1 MKGRFGM
8 IRRILCLLC
17 AVLLLVPVFPASAEQ
32 SGGVYSYDFDL
43 TFSMNADAFAAPLRT
58 RAAGYATLVE
68 RIGIRG
74 NIAWSD
80 TTRSME
86 LNATVYYTDDP
97 SLSYPFRAYGT
108 KSWLFCTSPLIND
121 SILFLDLS
129 TFMEYA
135 VKVKNTLSFPL
146 TYLAFLYPYVTEH
159 AFAGLSETWNNVI
172 GTFGRSGEVSAEQ
185 FSRLAGLWAEN
196 LRNDPEPQ
204 RWIMA
209 LSDGSQAPD
218 AVETELNSLPE
229 YISSFADESPVTV
242 TVSEGSEVWKNASGR
257 ILFSRHEA
265 DGSLSADLSL
275 PESVNGYTPAFSF
288 LRRNDGS
295 SFSFDLAAS
304 LRRAETRAAASAD
317 DVPAL
322 NSSYSGDSDDA
333 EDDAENDEYDEE
345 SEEYGEDWDEEAD
358 GSSVLPE
365 LMLDFHA
372 EGSGFPAELP
382 ANSAFTLSSSMTG
395 AAYPNFSLQLQGEAK
410 KDGSLSLSLYMPYGE
425 NMESVPVF
433 SCSGTLSPAVPRDI
447 PDYQRHSLEGV
458 YNIFAFNEETLAAFS
473 HEVLP
478 PLVRSLFTFI
488 EAAPTAACQSFLDD
502 ITDLGVL
509 DMLLE

>member
-1 MKGRFGM
+1 M

-17 AVLLLVPVFPASAEQ
+17 AVLLLVPVLPSFAEP
-32 SGGVYSYDFDL
+32 SGSGNSYDFDL
-43 TFSMNADAFAAPLRT
+43 TFSMNAEAFAAPLRT

-97 SLSYPFRAYGT
+97 SLTYPFRAYGT

-159 AFAGLSETWNNVI
+159 AFAGLSENWNNVI
-172 GTFGRSGEVSAEQ
+172 GTFSHSGEVSSEQ
-185 FSRLAGLWAEN
+185 FSRLAELWAEN

-209 LSDGSQAPD
+209 LADGSQAPD

-229 YISSFADESPVTV
+229 YISSLADDSPVTV
-242 TVSEGSEVWKNASGR
+242 TVSEGSEIWKNASGLV
-257 ILFSRHEA
+257 LFSRRKA

-288 LRRNDGS
+288 FRRNDAS

-304 LRRAETRAAASAD
+304 LRRAETRA
-317 DVPAL
+317 
-322 NSSYSGDSDDA
+322 SDPA
-333 EDDAENDEYDEE
+333 EDGSSLAGSDSGAGDGSEDHAENEEYDEE
-345 SEEYGEDWDEEAD
+345 EEEYWEEEEEED
-358 GSSVLPE
+358 GLSVLPD
-365 LMLDFHA
+365 LLLDFHA

-382 ANSAFTLSSSMTG
+382 ADSAFVLSSSLTG
-395 AAYPNFSLQLQGEAK
+395 AAYPNFALQLRGETK
-410 KDGSLSLSLYMPYGE
+410 KDGSLSLSLYMPHGE
-425 NMESVPVF
+425 NTESVPVF
-433 SCSGTLSPAVPRDI
+433 SCSGTLSPAEPREI

-458 YNIFAFNEETLAAFS
+458 YNVFAFNEETLAAFS